1 MKKIYEMPEI
11 EVVTVTLPVIMAGSP
26 GTPNAVIDTT
36 SEVNAEEIE
45 SRRHYNVWDED
56 DEMDDLQ

>member
-1 MKKIYEMPEI
+1 M
-11 EVVTVTLPVIMAGSP
+11 TLPVIMAGSP
-26 GTPNAVIDTT
+26 GTPNAVIDTN
-36 SEVNAEEIE
+36 SVVDAEEIE

>member
-1 MKKIYEMPEI
+1 M
-11 EVVTVTLPVIMAGSP
+11 TLPVIMAGSP